1 MRLKRGKSGKR
12 STSEDFMPS
21 DNYSPSPTNTSGG
34 SFGNFNNPD
43 LDREGKPKNKPIET
57 ALQAYQVYL
66 RFKKQNRA
74 RANRNKI
81 IADKYNGEPPYDPKD
96 LEEQAQGWRSN
107 VSTLFLASIIDRVTP
122 RFTQAI
128 HDIKYLTASE
138 LPDSY
143 DDYVNKSEIFQ
154 ARTTKLIREWS
165 DWTDF
170 IQRLATEN
178 VLNGYTCG
186 VNMDEHNW
194 RPRTFRQEEVYFDE
208 QTMQTTNRLQCF
220 AIEQD
225 YFIHELVSLLAEPE
239 TTAKAGFNVDN
250 LKSAIEYAMPP
261 REDLPSDPRQ
271 LSDMAREGS
280 LYFSW
285 HRAAKMV
292 QTVHVFVQDYD
303 GAIDHWWVNR
313 NSSVIGEP
321 QPVGEDSQGGGGEEL
336 FYGEHVVPKMEDII
350 TLFTF
355 QSGNDRLFGSKGLG
369 RMLVNI
375 SIAIER
381 ARNLYFDQ
389 QYMAGL
395 LIGTAEEKDLP
406 FLQPKVMSPFLI
418 IPKGF
423 ELMAQQLQFNPET
436 FAQLDAK
443 LTAIAEVIAGT
454 FLPEQMSTGQSPSG
468 EQQTATEVTIEAT
481 KEQEIRQGILNRWWN
496 QATRLVTQMQ
506 RRIYSPINIKAA
518 IEYRE
523 ARDEAAM
530 TGLKIVNEETMKL
543 LLEIDPA
550 AEETY
555 ALAPE
560 LGRADEAAVNA
571 IVDLLDAE
579 MMPDE
584 ILVLAYTPATEWNA
598 NIGAIEDSKIL
609 QFAAVAQGNPYWDQ
623 GKLNFEAG
631 SAMIGYRRAKD
642 LFAGNPAMSTNLESQ
657 REQYGEFSDM
667 LGGQAMPVSDRDDH
681 IQHLQA
687 LNQKVFAMINT
698 MRQIPPEVI
707 PENDLNAMNLA
718 ITHGK
723 AHVEAENKK
732 PSGVKAGPRGR
743 RTKQLQPLAQGVDA
757 AEKAM
762 NQILDARAQAQM
774 KNALAGGQQ
783 PPHWTNPALQ
793 APPGPP
799 GIRPGGN
806 APSPGPSPVAPAQ
819 ATRGAPASLP
829 AAAAAPHPGLNP
841 P

>member
-1 MRLKRGKSGKR
+1 MA
-12 STSEDFMPS
+12 

-34 SFGNFNNPD
+34 SYGNFNQPD
-43 LDREGKPKNKPIET
+43 LDAEGKAKNKPIET

-81 IADKYNGEPPYDPKD
+81 IADKYNGESPYDPKD

-138 LPDSY
+138 LPDTY
-143 DDYVNKSEIFQ
+143 DDYINKSEIFQ

-170 IQRLATEN
+170 VQRLATEN

-186 VNMDEHNW
+186 INMDEHNW

-208 QTMQTTNRLQCF
+208 QTMQTTHRLQCF
-220 AIEQD
+220 AVEQD

-239 TTAKAGFNVDN
+239 TKAKAGFNIEN
-250 LKSAIEYAMPP
+250 LKKAIEYAMPP

-280 LYFSW
+280 LFFSW

-292 QTVHVFVQDYD
+292 QTVHVFVQDYN
-303 GAIDHWWVNR
+303 GEIDHWWVNR

-321 QPVGEDSQGGGGEEL
+321 APAGEDDRGGGEEL
-336 FYGEHVVPKMEDII
+336 FYGEHVVKTMEDVI

-369 RMLVNI
+369 RLLVNI
-375 SIAIER
+375 SIAVER

-389 QYMAGL
+389 QYLAGL

-418 IPKGF
+418 LPKGF

-436 FAQLDAK
+436 FAQLDNK

-454 FLPEQMSTGQSPSG
+454 FLPEQMSTGQPPSG

-481 KEQEIRQGILNRWWN
+481 KEQEIRQGILNRFWN
-496 QATRLVTQMQ
+496 QATRLITQMQ

-530 TGLKIVNEETMKL
+530 TGLKLVNAETMDL

-555 ALAPE
+555 AVAPE
-560 LGRADEAAVNA
+560 LGRADEQAVGA

-579 MMPDE
+579 MLPDE

-657 REQYGEFSDM
+657 REQFGEFSDM

-681 IQHLQA
+681 VQHLQA
-687 LNQKVFAMINT
+687 LNQKVFAMLNT
-698 MRQIPPEVI
+698 MRQMPPEVI

-732 PSGVKAGPRGR
+732 PTGVKAGPRGR
-743 RTKQLQPLAQGVDA
+743 RSKQLQPLAQGVDA
-757 AEKAM
+757 AEKTL
-762 NQILDARAQAQM
+762 NQILDARAQAQTKAAM
-774 KNALAGGQQ
+774 SGGGG
-783 PPHWTNPALQ
+783 PPPAFTSPAFRPAPVPPGVRPALGGAGPAMNPGGSAA
-793 APPGPP
+793 APHQGAPGGPP
-799 GIRPGGN
+799 
-806 APSPGPSPVAPAQ
+806 A
-819 ATRGAPASLP
+819 LP
-829 AAAAAPHPGLNP
+829 AAAGAPHPGLNP